1 MKYAA
6 FVFKSLLR
14 SKRRTILTVLSIAV
28 SLFVFSALMS
38 LPSMV
43 NQVLAE
49 SASSLRVVVHNE
61 EGLTYSLPEAYKR
74 KIAAIPHV
82 IGVAPLSWFGGIY
95 HELND
100 QFDNMAYDP
109 ESVDVVFP
117 DYGLSKEVIE
127 KFKATRTACLVGR
140 ETMKRFHWSVGQ
152 QIMLR
157 GTVYPFNLTFTIVG
171 VLGGK
176 APATILMFRRDYL
189 EEAYGRPGF
198 VDIYFVR
205 VDKASS
211 LRQVSAAIDAQFADS
226 SAETKT
232 ESEDAFMGGYL
243 DQYRMVFRLARG
255 LGLIVILTIGLVAAN
270 TAAMSIRERR
280 GEIAILRSIGF
291 PSRTILALLLSESLL
306 IGLAGGALGCVAAY
320 LALRL
325 FSAPGIGEIST
336 IRMPAIVLAQ
346 ALVVS
351 AFIGIFSAYVPAR
364 SAARRNIV
372 DTFRAVA

>member
-306 IGLAGGALGCVAAY
+306 IG
-320 LALRL
+320 
-325 FSAPGIGEIST
+325 
-336 IRMPAIVLAQ
+336 
-346 ALVVS
+346 
-351 AFIGIFSAYVPAR
+351 
-364 SAARRNIV
+364 
-372 DTFRAVA
+372 